1 MYNLKRALP
10 TTELPP
16 LLRPQQQHI
25 CPLQGRRVK
34 DRCQEGIMLAERWQ
48 NVGWACQLAHF
59 LQSVSVSHQT
69 PSTGL
74 SVPLGDCSGV
84 PDSVPGCLQTRSKRK
99 RSTHIPCSRDSLP
112 RTGACSSLGRCEKK
126 TWQNTNTD
134 SFSVTCTHK
143 SLEKN
148 WMRTKMRSDH
158 FIIQTTLPCEQI
170 KLYRLYK
177 KKLPENENIVII

>member
-1 MYNLKRALP
+1 MNNLKRALP

-25 CPLQGRRVK
+25 CPLQGRWVK
-34 DRCQEGIMLAERWQ
+34 DRCQECIMLAELASLLTSS
-48 NVGWACQLAHF
+48 NLCQCHINPPRLVCLSLLA
-59 LQSVSVSHQT
+59 T
-69 PSTGL
+69 A
-74 SVPLGDCSGV
+74 VPV

-112 RTGACSSLGRCEKK
+112 RTGTCSSLGRCEKK

-134 SFSVTCTHK
+134 SFSMTCTRK

-158 FIIQTTLPCEQI
+158 FIIQTTLPSFESCEQI
-170 KLYRLYK
+170 KLYTVYK
-177 KKLPENENIVII
+177 NVKD